1 MHILLKEGFPVRI
14 FIVHTMSY
22 KTQHDDDN
30 ELFTPGI
37 IESMHFISAEEVVK
51 IGIEVVT
58 KITREYSVKKG
69 FEIFDENK
77 APLIQRELKAIK
89 IFLISDDVV
98 KFMNRKSMMDNR
110 EEIVQEFEHLVS
122 MLFLQVFLYIYTSM
136 VKIRYIDKFRYIA
149 ASDPVDWIVEHMVA
163 KFSQSNYIFRR
174 SGKDIKDGLWIL

>member
-1 MHILLKEGFPVRI
+1 M
-14 FIVHTMSY
+14 
-22 KTQHDDDN
+22 
-30 ELFTPGI
+30 
-37 IESMHFISAEEVVK
+37 
-51 IGIEVVT
+51 
-58 KITREYSVKKG
+58 KKR

-77 APLIQRELKAIK
+77 APLIQRELKAMK

-149 ASDPVDWIVEHMVA
+149 ASDPVDWIVEHVVA